1 MVTFFSIQILYSGTT
16 NISLMKIVVYHAEEC
31 DRKKCT
37 SLKLGRKG
45 KFKIVSSLNQLPREA
60 LVLNPFSEKAVS
72 PEDRDMVLRRGIA
85 ALDCSWKKVKKS
97 SVIFQTARNH
107 RSLPFL
113 VAANPTNYGK
123 PCILSTAE
131 AVAATLYIVGLKDIA
146 SDIMSYFKWGPHFL
160 DLNRELLEAYSRAE
174 NSLEVVEIQKKFIG
188 G

>member
-1 MVTFFSIQILYSGTT
+1 MVYPFIQIIYTCVA
-16 NISLMKIVVYHAEEC
+16 NITLMRIVVYHAEEC

-45 KFKIVSSLNQLPREA
+45 KFKIVNSLNQIPRGA

-72 PEDRDMVLRRGIA
+72 PEDRDMVMRRGIA
-85 ALDCSWKKVKKS
+85 ALDCSWKKVRKS
-97 SVIFQTARNH
+97 SVIFQTAGNH

-160 DLNRELLEAYSRAE
+160 DLNRELLEAYSRARD
-174 NSLEVVEIQKKFIG
+174 SREVVEIQNKYIG